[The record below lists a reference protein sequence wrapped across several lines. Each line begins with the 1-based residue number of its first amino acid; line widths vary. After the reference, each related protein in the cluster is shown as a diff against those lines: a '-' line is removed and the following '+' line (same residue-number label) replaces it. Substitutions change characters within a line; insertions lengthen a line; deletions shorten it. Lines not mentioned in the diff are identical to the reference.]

1 MYGYKNGDAMIKKC
15 EICGKEYEDD
25 GYYRQFTIIC
35 ETPKFPERSHTIKPT
50 LCPECAWKTFTAME
64 LPYYYPDFLDRI
76 SNWSNPKFGDVES
89 LHYTFEKENPTNICD
104 FCAKEI
110 ANTDERTVIWVGKG
124 LDDDDSEIYEAC
136 GKCAEKIKRYIKEVV
151 EG

>member
-1 MYGYKNGDAMIKKC
+1 MIKKC
-15 EICGKEYEDD
+15 ECCGKEYEDNEKYTQISIRFD
-25 GYYRQFTIIC
+25 GGVESKNPLI
-35 ETPKFPERSHTIKPT
+35 IKPV
-50 LCPECAWKTFTAME
+50 LCPECAWKFSIAME

-76 SNWSNPKFGDVES
+76 RNWSSPKSGGIES
-89 LHYTFEKENPTNICD
+89 LHYTFEKENPTNVCD

-110 ANTDERTVIWVGKG
+110 INTDERTVIWVGKG

-136 GKCAEKIKRYIKEVV
+136 GKCAEKIKKYIKEVI